1 MPLIQSSSKKALDE
15 NIKTEIDSG
24 KPRDQAV
31 AIAYSVADKAKSS
44 PVDRRMGL
52 DQDKAKKI
60 SDSFK
65 KVF

>member
-1 MPLIQSSSKKALDE
+1 MSAINPKKIDKPDQS
-15 NIKTEIDSG
+15 DSTSG
-24 KPRDQAV
+24 ATIAV
-31 AIAYSVADKAKSS
+31 AKPATS

>member
-1 MPLIQSSSKKALDE
+1 MSVFNPKKMDKPDQS
-15 NIKTEIDSG
+15 DSTSG
-24 KPRDQAV
+24 GSIV
-31 AIAYSVADKAKSS
+31 AIAKPIAGSSS